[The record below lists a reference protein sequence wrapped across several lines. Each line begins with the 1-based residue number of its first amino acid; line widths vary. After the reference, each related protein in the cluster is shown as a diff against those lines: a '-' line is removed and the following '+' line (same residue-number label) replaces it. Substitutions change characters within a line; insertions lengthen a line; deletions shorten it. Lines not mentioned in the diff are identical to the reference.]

1 MVQLIRNREIVQDA
15 WVHVPDDSE
24 LPAKGDVIVT
34 LDRWKRER
42 EPLLARTAGRLGV
55 GVRRDQL
62 ATVVGPDAAHFDVIA
77 LEFPNF
83 RDGRGYSTA
92 RILRERYQYRG
103 ELRAVGDVLR
113 DQLFYMA
120 RCGFSAFELKPG
132 KDIVGALE
140 AFDDFSVK
148 YQPAADES
156 LPLYRRIQR

>member
-1 MVQLIRNREIVQDA
+1 MVQLIRNREIVQDG
-15 WVHVPDDSE
+15 WIHVPDDSE

-42 EPLLARTAGRLGV
+42 EALLARTAGKLGV
-55 GVRRDQL
+55 RVRSDQF
-62 ATVVGPDAAHFDVIA
+62 APEVGPDAAHFDVIA

-83 RDGRGYSTA
+83 KDGRSYSTA

-120 RCGFSAFELKPG
+120 RCGFTAFELKPG
-132 KDIVGALE
+132 KDILGALE
-140 AFDDFSVK
+140 AFDDFSVR
-148 YQPAADES
+148 YQPAADEG